1 MSFTGGRPDS
11 QQKSLG
17 SIRRGGA
24 SAVFADCPRCQTKYL
39 LEKVDE
45 DKEFQCMK
53 CGKVF
58 LAIGGADDAPTQISQ
73 KDKTLLIPEN
83 KRIYL
88 EISKGPEA
96 GKAYQILKPVVT
108 IGRGSQAD
116 IQLSDAA
123 ISRRHC
129 VIEISAEQ
137 AVLRDLGSTN
147 GTFVSGQRIDFVYL
161 TDRGEFDLG
170 NATIRYL
177 ELFK

>member
-1 MSFTGGRPDS
+1 
-11 QQKSLG
+11 
-17 SIRRGGA
+17 
-24 SAVFADCPRCQTKYL
+24 VFADCPRCQTKYL
-39 LEKVDE
+39 LEKADE
-45 DKEFQCMK
+45 NKEFQCMK
-53 CGKVF
+53 CGEVF
-58 LAIGGADDAPTQISQ
+58 VAVGAADDAPTQINQ

-88 EISKGPEA
+88 EISKGTEA

-123 ISRRHC
+123 ISRKHC

-147 GTFVSGQRIDFVYL
+147 GTFVSGQRIDFAYL
-161 TDRGEFDLG
+161 RDRGEFDLG
-170 NATIRYL
+170 STTIRYI
-177 ELFK
+177 EISK